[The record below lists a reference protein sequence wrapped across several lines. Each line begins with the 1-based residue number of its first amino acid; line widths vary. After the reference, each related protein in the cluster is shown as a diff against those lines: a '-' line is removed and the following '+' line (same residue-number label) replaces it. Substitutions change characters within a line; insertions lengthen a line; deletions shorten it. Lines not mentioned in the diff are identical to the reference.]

1 MTSADRESFERT
13 EPRVLTRPEHSVSRQ
28 NISTEALK
36 VLYRL
41 QRSGYTAYLVGGAV
55 RDLMIGGRP
64 KDFDVATN
72 ARPKEIRSLFRN
84 SRIIGRR
91 FRLVHVFF
99 RGEIVEVAT
108 FRASPEAPEGPDE
121 WAEAEHEEVEEASE
135 EPARG
140 RLVHEPA
147 TYGSPEEDSI
157 RRDFTVNALFY
168 NIADFSVIDYVG
180 GIDDLRD
187 GIVRTIGVADER
199 YLEDPVR
206 MLRALE
212 YGVRLDFALDEETL
226 GAIERCRESIQDA
239 SPARLTY
246 ELFEGLRSG
255 SAAGILSAW
264 CAAGLFELSFPGL
277 GCDSEKTTE
286 VLQAVDEGVAQGA
299 SFADSSL
306 IGAFYLARF
315 YDLLDAM
322 TAGNGKLDNAELLI
336 ELKAM
341 LDPTAAAMH
350 LSNHTVHLLH
360 QGLFTLTKLRRPP
373 DRGRQVLKLARQDY
387 FQVAWDLFGLSAQV
401 GMADRESYRS
411 WSRALDRV
419 RRGKAAEE
427 IVPGGRGP
435 APRKGR
441 RRRSRSRR
449 RS

>member
-1 MTSADRESFERT
+1 MTTVPNEANESI
-13 EPRVLTRPEHSVSRQ
+13 EPRVLTRPEHPISRE

-41 QRSGYTAYLVGGAV
+41 HRSGYLAFLVGGAV
-55 RDLMIGGRP
+55 RDLMIGGKP

-99 RGEIVEVAT
+99 RGEIIEVAT

-121 WAEAEHEEVEEASE
+121 WEEAEHEAIEEASE
-135 EPARG
+135 GPARG
-140 RLVHEPA
+140 RPAPEPA
-147 TYGSPEEDSI
+147 VYGSPEEDSL
-157 RRDFTVNALFY
+157 RRDFTVNAMFY
-168 NIADFSVIDYVG
+168 NIADYSVIDYVG
-180 GIDDLRD
+180 GIDDLR
-187 GIVRTIGVADER
+187 GRLIRTIGEADER
-199 YLEDPVR
+199 YREDPVR

-212 YGVRLDFALDEETL
+212 YGVRLDFTLEEETR
-226 GAIERCRESIQDA
+226 GAIERCRELIQDA
-239 SPARLTY
+239 SPSRLTY

-255 SAAGILSAW
+255 AAAGIISAW
-264 CAAGLFELSFPGL
+264 CAAGLFELGFPGL
-277 GCDSEKTTE
+277 GCDGEKTTE
-286 VLQAVDEGVAQGA
+286 VLQAVDDGVANDA
-299 SFADSSL
+299 SFADASL

-315 YDLLDAM
+315 HNLLGEM
-322 TAGNGKLDNAELLI
+322 TADGKKVDNAELLI

-387 FQVAWDLFGLSAQV
+387 FNVAWDLFGLSAQV
-401 GMADRESYRS
+401 GLADRESYRA

-419 RRGKAAEE
+419 RRGKAADE

-435 APRKGR
+435 APRKR
-441 RRRSRSRR
+441 RRRSRGRR
-449 RS
+449 AS

>member
-1 MTSADRESFERT
+1 MDKNATEGI
-13 EPRVLTRPEHSVSRQ
+13 EPRVLTRPEHPMSRQ

-41 QRSGYTAYLVGGAV
+41 QRSGYTAFLVGGAV

-108 FRASPEAPEGPDE
+108 FRASPEPPEGPDDWE
-121 WAEAEHEEVEEASE
+121 EAEQEEIEEASE

-140 RLVHEPA
+140 RLTSESA
-147 TYGSPEEDSI
+147 AYGSPAEDSV

-168 NIADFSVIDYVG
+168 NISDFSVIDYVG

-187 GIVRTIGVADER
+187 GIIRTIGIADER

-212 YGVRLDFALDEETL
+212 YGVRLDFALEDETRE
-226 GAIERCRESIQDA
+226 AIERCRESIQDA

-255 SAAGILSAW
+255 SAAGIISAW
-264 CAAGLFELSFPGL
+264 HEAGLFELAFPGL

-286 VLQAVDEGVAQGA
+286 VLRAVDDGVANGA

-315 YDLLDAM
+315 HDLLDAM
-322 TAGNGKLDNAELLI
+322 TADEKKLDNAELLI

-360 QGLFTLTKLRRPP
+360 QGLFTITKLRRSP
-373 DRGRQVLKLARQDY
+373 DRGRQVLKLVRQDY

-401 GMADRESYRS
+401 ELSDRESYRA
-411 WSRALDRV
+411 WNRALDRV
-419 RRGKAAEE
+419 RRGKPAEE

-435 APRKGR
+435 DPRKRR
-441 RRRSRSRR
+441 RRRSRGRR
-449 RS
+449 RP